1 MEKVQ
6 LKCVKIGSKL
16 RIRILTPGY
25 YNNANCQFPRNL
37 RLEGRLYEVDANA
50 ITLITRSKNYYSIT
64 KSIKILSDV
73 EESSNVR
80 IFEDSSSDECAICMT
95 NDKCIIIVPCGHY
108 YTCASCTAK
117 INKCP
122 ICRIK
127 FTKTIDKSQM
137 D

>member
-25 YNNANCQFPRNL
+25 YNNANCQFPRDL
-37 RLEGRLYEVDANA
+37 RLEGRLYEVDSSA

-64 KSIKILSDV
+64 KKFEIKILS
-73 EESSNVR
+73 ESLSNVKV
-80 IFEDSSSDECAICMT
+80 FEDSSSNECAICMI

-108 YTCASCTAK
+108 YTCAICTAK
-117 INKCP
+117 ISKCP
-122 ICRIK
+122 ICRIN
-127 FTKTIDKSQM
+127 FTKTIDKSHM
-137 D
+137 C